1 MTNAYKGSR
10 NEILILQGA
19 TKTYR
24 DAIKG
29 LKEEDKGISR
39 SCYCGDF
46 NDFKTI

>member
-29 LKEEDKGISR
+29 LKEEDKEFLDRAIVATS
-39 SCYCGDF
+39 
-46 NDFKTI
+46 NDF